1 MQALSPASTPEQ
13 TEGVGRGYGAVII
26 CSHSLIDIFRILC
39 IIVDNTTLGTF
50 SVVFGCD
57 KKHALSVVT
66 ES

>member
-1 MQALSPASTPEQ
+1 MQALSPRLTAEQ
-13 TEGVGRGYGAVII
+13 TEGVGRGYSAVII
-26 CSHSLIDIFRILC
+26 CSHSSIDIFRILC
-39 IIVDNTTLGTF
+39 VIVDSTTLGTF